1 MTDVLFNEDLIRR
14 YDTSGPRYTSY
25 PTAVQFHEGF
35 GEAEYR
41 AAAEA
46 TNAGGAPLSLY
57 VHIPFCDTV
66 CFYCACNK
74 VVTKD
79 RSRAGAYLDRV
90 ERELALQGE
99 LFDGHRPVDQMHWG
113 GGTPTFL
120 SHGEMERLVEATA
133 RQFRLRDDD
142 TGEYALEI
150 DPREVGNDTLHL
162 LRQLGFNRLSIGIQ
176 DLDPDV
182 QKAVNRVQ
190 PDRDT
195 FGALDTAR
203 AEGFRSVSV
212 DLMYGLPFQD
222 RQRFA
227 RTLDRIIAA
236 APDRIAVFNYAH
248 MPHYFKPQRRIRDED
263 LPGPQ
268 EKLAILHETIDRL
281 TAAGYVYIGMDHFAR
296 PDDELA
302 RAQREGT
309 LHRNFQGYSTH
320 ATCDLVAI
328 GATGIGQVGN
338 TYSQNVRELDD
349 YYAALDAGRLPVFR
363 GLELTFDDRLRRAVI
378 TDLICH
384 FRLDT
389 ARVSAEWGI
398 DFDDYFAA
406 ERAALEPMAAD
417 GLVEREGAILRVREP
432 GKLLIRNICMV
443 FDAYLERAE
452 GRHSKVI

>member
-1 MTDVLFNEDLIRR
+1 
-14 YDTSGPRYTSY
+14 
-25 PTAVQFHEGF
+25 
-35 GEAEYR
+35 
-41 AAAEA
+41 
-46 TNAGGAPLSLY
+46 
-57 VHIPFCDTV
+57 
-66 CFYCACNK
+66 
-74 VVTKD
+74 
-79 RSRAGAYLDRV
+79 
-90 ERELALQGE
+90 
-99 LFDGHRPVDQMHWG
+99 
-113 GGTPTFL
+113 
-120 SHGEMERLVEATA
+120 
-133 RQFRLRDDD
+133 
-142 TGEYALEI
+142 
-150 DPREVGNDTLHL
+150 
-162 LRQLGFNRLSIGIQ
+162 
-176 DLDPDV
+176 
-182 QKAVNRVQ
+182 
-190 PDRDT
+190 
-195 FGALDTAR
+195 
-203 AEGFRSVSV
+203 
-212 DLMYGLPFQD
+212 
-222 RQRFA
+222 
-227 RTLDRIIAA
+227 
-236 APDRIAVFNYAH
+236 
-248 MPHYFKPQRRIRDED
+248 
-263 LPGPQ
+263 
-268 EKLAILHETIDRL
+268 
-281 TAAGYVYIGMDHFAR
+281 

-302 RAQREGT
+302 RAQRDGT

-349 YYAALDAGRLPVFR
+349 YYAALDAGRLPIFR